1 MKKFSKNARQMPIF
15 LALGERDKN
24 PEAELQQEK
33 AVRSCS
39 LKTEYQHLEYFLSV
53 SELHGRT
60 QSLQDPDW
68 ETQNSRKAKTCRK
81 DNDTSVQS
89 QSERDKTVAGNE
101 GGCGKP
107 SR

>member
-1 MKKFSKNARQMPIF
+1 MPIF

-60 QSLQDPDW
+60 HKPPGSGPRDAI
-68 ETQNSRKAKTCRK
+68 SRKAKTCRE
-81 DNDTSVQS
+81 DNDTSVQP
-89 QSERDKTVAGNE
+89 QSERDKTVAGNG